1 MARPQRLAPP
11 SDLRTWGPNS
21 PCASDVDEPAADDDV
36 ASSLLEMGA
45 LVLSTADP
53 HTKARRTHAA
63 FSRWA
68 VGLPVGQAT
77 APYHPKRKDHLVE
90 RAPYARPSSPAEEP
104 EKKTVKPTSALASWL
119 GLGSTKADR
128 LTIATW
134 SAPPSSPRSCET
146 WVYPVAAHPLAPS
159 TSKPRKY
166 TPERRQKFIGGQ
178 RSNHEKIH
186 TATMKIL
193 MYQLCNSVAFV
204 HDPKVLHREL
214 KLHILLKDHKTM
226 VLKIVEYVEDIY
238 RFYKS
243 TEGTCLPLNS
253 YMSSQ
258 AEISER
264 MRAILID
271 WIIEVQYRLTLM
283 PETLYLTVYI
293 IDQYLSMES
302 VPRKELQLVGISAML
317 IASKYEE
324 IWAPLVK
331 DLMCLCDNAFTRDQ
345 VLTKEKAILDRL
357 HWNLTVPTMYMFIV
371 RYLKAAMCD
380 TELENMAFFY
390 SELALVHYAMLVY
403 PPSVTAAAAVY
414 AARSTLGM
422 NPPWTDIL
430 EHHTGLAEP
439 QLLLWQTLERRMGLR
454 VTGKETFHSEFFISL
469 SHKSV
474 TYPLDVLRL
483 RLAVQSGHSTLSQV
497 ALNMLREEGLASFY
511 GGLGPSLVAIA
522 PYIVVNFCVFD
533 LMKKSV
539 PEKYKNRPET
549 SLASALLSATF
560 ATLMCYPLD
569 TVRRQMQMKGT
580 PYNTVFDAIPGS
592 YASIA

>member
-1 MARPQRLAPP
+1 
-11 SDLRTWGPNS
+11 
-21 PCASDVDEPAADDDV
+21 
-36 ASSLLEMGA
+36 
-45 LVLSTADP
+45 
-53 HTKARRTHAA
+53 
-63 FSRWA
+63 
-68 VGLPVGQAT
+68 
-77 APYHPKRKDHLVE
+77 
-90 RAPYARPSSPAEEP
+90 
-104 EKKTVKPTSALASWL
+104 
-119 GLGSTKADR
+119 
-128 LTIATW
+128 
-134 SAPPSSPRSCET
+134 
-146 WVYPVAAHPLAPS
+146 
-159 TSKPRKY
+159 
-166 TPERRQKFIGGQ
+166 
-178 RSNHEKIH
+178 
-186 TATMKIL
+186 
-193 MYQLCNSVAFV
+193 VAFV

-243 TEGTCLPLNS
+243 TEGTCLPLSS

-264 MRAILID
+264 MR
-271 WIIEVQYRLTLM
+271 YRLTLM

-302 VPRKELQLVGISAML
+302 VPRKELQFVGISAML

-390 SELALVHYAMLVY
+390 SELALVHYSMLVY

-454 VTGKETFHSEFFISL
+454 VTGKETFYTAVQLFPYEVY
-469 SHKSV
+469 KV
-474 TYPLDVLRL
+474 TYPLDVLQL
-483 RLAVQSGHSTLSQV
+483 RLAVQSGHNTLSQV

-522 PYIVVNFCVFD
+522 PYIAVNFCVFD

-549 SLASALLSATF
+549 SLATALLSATF

-580 PYNTVFDAIPGS
+580 PYNTVFDAIP
-592 YASIA
+592 

>member
-1 MARPQRLAPP
+1 MQQ
-11 SDLRTWGPNS
+11 
-21 PCASDVDEPAADDDV
+21 ASDGITTPKKK
-36 ASSLLEMGA
+36 
-45 LVLSTADP
+45 DP
-53 HTKARRTHAA
+53 YDIDAPD
-63 FSRWA
+63 SCNELA
-68 VGLPVGQAT
+68 V
-77 APYHPKRKDHLVE
+77 
-90 RAPYARPSSPAEEP
+90 
-104 EKKTVKPTSALASWL
+104 
-119 GLGSTKADR
+119 
-128 LTIATW
+128 
-134 SAPPSSPRSCET
+134 
-146 WVYPVAAHPLAPS
+146 
-159 TSKPRKY
+159 
-166 TPERRQKFIGGQ
+166 
-178 RSNHEKIH
+178 
-186 TATMKIL
+186 
-193 MYQLCNSVAFV
+193 
-204 HDPKVLHREL
+204 
-214 KLHILLKDHKTM
+214 
-226 VLKIVEYVEDIY
+226 VEYVEHIY

-243 TEGTCLPLNS
+243 TEGTCLPLSS

-439 QLLLWQTLERRMGLR
+439 QLLDCARRLISFHTLAPES
-454 VTGKETFHSEFFISL
+454 KQ
-469 SHKSV
+469 K
-474 TYPLDVLRL
+474 
-483 RLAVQSGHSTLSQV
+483 AVYRKYSKPKLGSV
-497 ALNMLREEGLASFY
+497 ALQS
-511 GGLGPSLVAIA
+511 PV
-522 PYIVVNFCVFD
+522 
-533 LMKKSV
+533 KK
-539 PEKYKNRPET
+539 
-549 SLASALLSATF
+549 LLS
-560 ATLMCYPLD
+560 
-569 TVRRQMQMKGT
+569 
-580 PYNTVFDAIPGS
+580 GS
-592 YASIA
+592 QEIL

>member
-1 MARPQRLAPP
+1 
-11 SDLRTWGPNS
+11 
-21 PCASDVDEPAADDDV
+21 ASDGITTPKKK
-36 ASSLLEMGA
+36 
-45 LVLSTADP
+45 DP
-53 HTKARRTHAA
+53 YDIDAPD
-63 FSRWA
+63 SCNELA
-68 VGLPVGQAT
+68 V
-77 APYHPKRKDHLVE
+77 
-90 RAPYARPSSPAEEP
+90 
-104 EKKTVKPTSALASWL
+104 
-119 GLGSTKADR
+119 
-128 LTIATW
+128 
-134 SAPPSSPRSCET
+134 
-146 WVYPVAAHPLAPS
+146 
-159 TSKPRKY
+159 
-166 TPERRQKFIGGQ
+166 
-178 RSNHEKIH
+178 
-186 TATMKIL
+186 
-193 MYQLCNSVAFV
+193 
-204 HDPKVLHREL
+204 
-214 KLHILLKDHKTM
+214 
-226 VLKIVEYVEDIY
+226 VEYVEDIY

-243 TEGTCLPLNS
+243 TEGTCRPLSS

-439 QLLLWQTLERRMGLR
+439 QLLECARRLISFHTLAPES
-454 VTGKETFHSEFFISL
+454 KQ
-469 SHKSV
+469 K
-474 TYPLDVLRL
+474 
-483 RLAVQSGHSTLSQV
+483 AVYRKYSKPKLGSV
-497 ALNMLREEGLASFY
+497 ALQSPVKKLLSGAPQELLKVVPPLQHSHASWKDSISSRLQWLAHLEGLPRCVSK
-511 GGLGPSLVAIA
+511 AIA
-522 PYIVVNFCVFD
+522 
-533 LMKKSV
+533 
-539 PEKYKNRPET
+539 
-549 SLASALLSATF
+549 
-560 ATLMCYPLD
+560 LD
-569 TVRRQMQMKGT
+569 YRIDGVRDGE
-580 PYNTVFDAIPGS
+580 G
-592 YASIA
+592 

>member
-53 HTKARRTHAA
+53 LTKARRTHAA

-68 VGLPVGQAT
+68 IGLPIGQAT
-77 APYHPKRKDHLVE
+77 APYHPKRKDRLVE

-104 EKKTVKPTSALASWL
+104 EKKTI
-119 GLGSTKADR
+119 
-128 LTIATW
+128 LT
-134 SAPPSSPRSCET
+134 
-146 WVYPVAAHPLAPS
+146 
-159 TSKPRKY
+159 
-166 TPERRQKFIGGQ
+166 
-178 RSNHEKIH
+178 
-186 TATMKIL
+186 
-193 MYQLCNSVAFV
+193 YQLCNSVAFV

-243 TEGTCLPLNS
+243 TEDTCLPLSS

-317 IASKYEE
+317 IATYTTSSD
-324 IWAPLVK
+324 ILQVK
-331 DLMCLCDNAFTRDQ
+331 DLMCLCDNTFTRDQ

-357 HWNLTVPTMYMFIV
+357 HWNLTVPIMYMFIV

-430 EHHTGLAEP
+430 EHHTGIVEP
-439 QLLLWQTLERRMGLR
+439 QLLLWDIGKKDGLR

-483 RLAVQSGHSTLSQV
+483 RLAVQSGHITLSQV

-522 PYIVVNFCVFD
+522 PYIAVNFCVFD

-549 SLASALLSATF
+549 SLATALLSATF